1 MKPVADWPTIKAE
14 YAMNPHLSVKDIAEK
29 YDLSNRTVSYR
40 SSHDKWMEARLEY
53 QEKYVQHLTTASV
66 PKNALPMLREI
77 NEKQLK
83 QNEELRYMLN
93 SKLKTRGL
101 DGKIS
106 VRVDVTIPD
115 IARAVMAFA
124 ELYRL
129 DRLAL
134 GASTDNVMPATM
146 GDRLRDMTD
155 EELEAE
161 LERVRAKPLL
171 N

>member
-1 MKPVADWPTIKAE
+1 MKPVANWATIKAE
-14 YAMNPHLSVKDIAEK
+14 YISDPSVSAEQLATK
-29 YDLSNRTVSYR
+29 HGLAVSTVR
-40 SSHDKWMEARLEY
+40 WHATHEKWMQARAEY
-53 QEKYVQHLTTASV
+53 AETLVKNLSLAAINKNVVSV
-66 PKNALPMLREI
+66 LREV
-77 NEKQLK
+77 NDKQLK

-101 DGKIS
+101 DGKIT
-106 VRVDVTIPD
+106 VRSDVTIPD

-134 GASTDNVMPATM
+134 GASTDNVQPASV

-155 EELEAE
+155 EELDAE